1 MPPILEYFGSK
12 NKIQPIKG
20 ASPRKRI
27 KLSVYAKV
35 MKNDTRYNPIS
46 ARYLS
51 RSDSGRRFHPM
62 SNAPPETTAITLTNA
77 AKPKERTP
85 FALDAQSI
93 NRINA

>member
-1 MPPILEYFGSK
+1 MQSHE
-12 NKIQPIKG
+12 
-20 ASPRKRI
+20 
-27 KLSVYAKV
+27 
-35 MKNDTRYNPIS
+35 NDTRYNPIS